1 MMEVE
6 EAITRVIAGPEK
18 KSRVIT
24 DDDKRIT
31 AYHETGHAI
40 VAKMLPNCDAVH
52 EISIIPRGRAAGYT
66 MTLPEKESQHMT
78 RGKLNDTIAMM
89 LSGRVA
95 EEIFVDDISTGA
107 YNDLQRATDIARK
120 MVTEYGMSERL
131 GLIFLGGDQE
141 VFVGKEFGHTRNYSE
156 EIASVIDE
164 EIRAIMEQAHS
175 TAERILRGHT
185 EQVERVVKALIE
197 RSAWTGMSSRGCSTA
212 RSWARSK
219 NPTPSSRMNL

>member
-1 MMEVE
+1 
-6 EAITRVIAGPEK
+6 
-18 KSRVIT
+18 
-24 DDDKRIT
+24 
-31 AYHETGHAI
+31 
-40 VAKMLPNCDAVH
+40 
-52 EISIIPRGRAAGYT
+52 

-197 RSAWTGMSSRGCSTA
+197 RERLDGDEFQRLLDGKELGET
-212 RSWARSK
+212 K